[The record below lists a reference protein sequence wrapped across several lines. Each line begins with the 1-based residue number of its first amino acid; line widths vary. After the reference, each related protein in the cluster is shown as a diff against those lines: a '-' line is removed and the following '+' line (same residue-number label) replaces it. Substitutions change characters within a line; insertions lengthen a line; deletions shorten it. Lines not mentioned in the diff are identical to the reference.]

1 MVTWFARAPVRAV
14 VAWYALHTPQRARTT
29 TERISM
35 ADIYIRIRA
44 RFLRLQHAGSSARMS
59 LAALPCGGG
68 CTGAHWAEGVAP
80 RSHMSAPAPSE
91 PARGRPQLTACW
103 LLCGRSSPP
112 PLCSPSRRRPWS
124 RPRRRLGRTCRW
136 RLSAPRPLHV
146 LAASS
151 LIAHPFCLLPAGSC
165 LARGRRRAARP
176 GTRWVSPRCARM
188 AAPSTSGCAR
198 RRCEESCPV
207 THGASALRLCVCARP
222 LADQARAGVHGGVG
236 WLPRPGVRTP
246 LQRLPV
252 QDARDL
258 IRVVERHGCSGCLGG
273 GAGSRQGADY
283 DGRWPDRGI
292 L

>member
-1 MVTWFARAPVRAV
+1 
-14 VAWYALHTPQRARTT
+14 
-29 TERISM
+29 M

-151 LIAHPFCLLPAGSC
+151 LIAHPLLPPTCRQLPGAGAETGGKAWDPMGISEMC
-165 LARGRRRAARP
+165 PYGSTQYEWMRTAEVRGELP
-176 GTRWVSPRCARM
+176 CNPRSLSAQ
-188 AAPSTSGCAR
+188 
-198 RRCEESCPV
+198 
-207 THGASALRLCVCARP
+207 ALRLRAPSGRSSTGGCAWRRR
-222 LADQARAGVHGGVG
+222 LASSSRSPDSTSAATC
-236 WLPRPGVRTP
+236 PRR
-246 LQRLPV
+246 QRS
-252 QDARDL
+252 
-258 IRVVERHGCSGCLGG
+258 HS
-273 GAGSRQGADY
+273 SR
-283 DGRWPDRGI
+283 
-292 L
+292 